1 VLNFEKEM
9 IFMFE
14 NIESMRLKN
23 IAPYVLG
30 VVKKELTA
38 LRKQGKDIIDFGMGN
53 PDGATPQHIVDKL
66 IEAVKNPKNHRYS
79 ASRGI
84 YKLNL
89 AITDWYKRRFGVE
102 LDPETEAITTIGA
115 KEGIS
120 HLMYAIINR
129 GDSVIVPT
137 PCYPIHGVSVT
148 LAGGNVISVPV
159 IKGRDFFEDIV
170 KTVQSVWP
178 KPKILFINYPHN
190 PTTEVVDLKFFEKI
204 VDFAKKNEIIVLHDN
219 AYAEIYFDDY
229 LPPSFL
235 QVPGAKD
242 IGAEFYTLSK
252 TFNMP
257 GWRVGFLVGNKYLVK
272 ALERIKS
279 YLDYGMFQ
287 PIQIAAIH
295 ALNSRDDCVKDIR
308 AIYKSRRDCLVEGL
322 QKLGWEL
329 EKPKA
334 TMFVWAK
341 IPEKFKD
348 MSSVDFSMK
357 MIREAEVAVS
367 PGSGFGEGGE
377 GFIRFAL
384 IENEQRTKQA
394 LRNIKKLM
402 NS

>member
-1 VLNFEKEM
+1 
-9 IFMFE
+9 MFE
-14 NIESMRLKN
+14 NIESIRLKN

-30 VVKKELTA
+30 VVKKELTL
-38 LRKQGKDIIDFGMGN
+38 LRRQGKDVIDFGMGN

-89 AITDWYKRRFGVE
+89 AITDWYKRRFGVT

-159 IKGRDFFEDIV
+159 LKGRDFFEDMV
-170 KTVQSVWP
+170 KTVQNIWP
-178 KPKILFINYPHN
+178 KPKILFLNYPHN
-190 PTTEVVDLKFFEKI
+190 PTTEVVDIKFFEKV

-235 QVPGAKD
+235 QVTGAKD

-257 GWRVGFLVGNKYLVK
+257 GWRVGFLVGNKALVK

-308 AIYKSRRDCLVEGL
+308 ALYKSRRDVLVEGL
-322 QKLGWEL
+322 QRLGWDI

-341 IPEKFKD
+341 IPEKFNE
-348 MSSVDFSMK
+348 MNSVDFSMK

-377 GFIRFAL
+377 GYVRFAL

-402 NS
+402 NI

>member
-1 VLNFEKEM
+1 ML
-9 IFMFE
+9 E
-14 NIESMRLKN
+14 NVESIRLKN

-30 VVKKELTA
+30 TVKKELTI
-38 LRKQGKDIIDFGMGN
+38 LRKHGKDIIDFGMGN

-66 IEAVKNPKNHRYS
+66 IEAVKNPRNHRYS

-102 LDPETEAITTIGA
+102 LDPEKEAITTIGA

-159 IKGRDFFEDIV
+159 VKGRDFFEDMV
-170 KTVQSVWP
+170 KTVQNVWP

-190 PTTEVVDLKFFEKI
+190 PTTEVVDLKFFEKV

-257 GWRVGFLVGNKYLVK
+257 GWRVGFLVGNKALVH

-308 AIYKSRRDCLVEGL
+308 AIYKSRRDVLVDGL

-341 IPEKFKD
+341 IPEKFKG
-348 MSSVDFSMK
+348 MNSVDFSMK

-377 GFIRFAL
+377 GYVRFAL

-394 LRNIKKLM
+394 LKNIKKLM
-402 NS
+402 NL

>member
-1 VLNFEKEM
+1 
-9 IFMFE
+9 MFE
-14 NIESMRLKN
+14 NVESNRLKN

-30 VVKKELTA
+30 VVKKELIT
-38 LRKQGKDIIDFGMGN
+38 LRKQGKDVIDFGMGN

-102 LDPETEAITTIGA
+102 LDPEKEAITTIGA

-120 HLMYAIINR
+120 HLMYAIINS

-137 PCYPIHGVSVT
+137 PCYPIHAISVT

-159 IKGRDFFEDIV
+159 IKGRDFFEDMV
-170 KTVQSVWP
+170 KTVQNVWP
-178 KPKILFINYPHN
+178 KPKILFLNYPHN

-204 VDFAKKNEIIVLHDN
+204 VDFAKKNEMIVLHDN

-257 GWRVGFLVGNKYLVK
+257 GWRVGFMVGNRALVH

-279 YLDYGMFQ
+279 YLDYGIFQ

-308 AIYKSRRDCLVEGL
+308 ETYKSRRDVLVEGL
-322 QKLGWEL
+322 QKLGWEV

-341 IPEKFKD
+341 IPEKFKN
-348 MSSVDFSMK
+348 MNSVDFSMK
-357 MIREAEVAVS
+357 MIHEAEVAVS

-377 GFIRFAL
+377 GYVRFAL
-384 IENEQRTKQA
+384 IENEQRIKQA

>member
-1 VLNFEKEM
+1 
-9 IFMFE
+9 MFE

-159 IKGRDFFEDIV
+159 IKGRDFFEDMV
-170 KTVQSVWP
+170 KTVQNVWP

-204 VDFAKKNEIIVLHDN
+204 VDFAKKNEIIVLHDI

-322 QKLGWEL
+322 QKLGWEI

-394 LRNIKKLM
+394 LRNIRKLM

>member
-1 VLNFEKEM
+1 
-9 IFMFE
+9 MFE
-14 NIESMRLKN
+14 NIESIRLKN

-30 VVKKELTA
+30 VVKKELTS
-38 LRKQGKDIIDFGMGN
+38 LRKQGKDVIDFGMGN

-66 IEAVKNPKNHRYS
+66 IEAAKNPKNHRYS

-120 HLMYAIINR
+120 HLMYAILNR

-137 PCYPIHGVSVT
+137 PCYPIHSVSVT

-159 IKGRDFFEDIV
+159 VKGRDFFEDMV

-257 GWRVGFLVGNKYLVK
+257 GWRVGFLVGNKALVK

-308 AIYKSRRDCLVEGL
+308 ALYKLRRDVLVEGL
-322 QKLGWEL
+322 QKLGWDL

-334 TMFVWAK
+334 TMFVWSK

-377 GFIRFAL
+377 GYIRFAL
-384 IENEQRTKQA
+384 IENEQRIKQA
-394 LRNIKKLM
+394 LKNIKKLM
-402 NS
+402 NQ